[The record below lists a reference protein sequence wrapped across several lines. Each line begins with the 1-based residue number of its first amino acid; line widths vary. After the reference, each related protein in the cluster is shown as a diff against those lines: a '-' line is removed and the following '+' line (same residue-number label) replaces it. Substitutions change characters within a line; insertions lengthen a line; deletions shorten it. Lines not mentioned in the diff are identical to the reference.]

1 MMKKQLL
8 KWTIVGFCSVLGV
21 TALGAGQVSA
31 HGYITS
37 PGSRAYLGSNAF
49 TNDTGQKPLNTNVGQ
64 VQYAVSYTH
73 LTLPTIC
80 SV

>member
-1 MMKKQLL
+1 MKKQLL

-49 TNDTGQKPLNTNVGQ
+49 TNDTGQN
-64 VQYAVSYTH
+64 H
-73 LTLPTIC
+73 
-80 SV
+80 